1 MHCPLC
7 QHSSSFFY
15 QDKQREYY
23 RCTNCQLVFVP
34 KHFHLSASSE
44 KATYD
49 KHENNS
55 GDLHYLQFL
64 NRLAAPLLKHLNK
77 KAHQS
82 LSGLDFGC
90 GPGPGLATMLQS
102 AGHSM
107 SVFDLFYANNPETL
121 ARTYDFVTCTE
132 VIEHFNNPAQD
143 VRTLFEAVKQ
153 KGALGIMTKLV
164 ISKER
169 FANWHYKNDPT
180 HVSFFCKETFEYLC
194 EQYQYTLI
202 YQQQDAIILNK
213 K

>member
-7 QHSSSFFY
+7 QYSSSFFY

-34 KHFHLSASSE
+34 KQFHLSASSE
-44 KATYD
+44 KAIYD

-55 GDLHYLQFL
+55 GDLHYLRFL
-64 NRLAAPLLKHLNK
+64 NRLAAPLLDHLNK
-77 KAHQS
+77 KARLS
-82 LSGLDFGC
+82 LNGLDYGC

-102 AGHSM
+102 AGHCM
-107 SVFDLFYANNPETL
+107 SVFDLFYANESATL
-121 ARTYDFVTCTE
+121 THTYDFVTCTE

-143 VRTLFEAVKQ
+143 LRTLFERVKP
-153 KGALGIMTKLV
+153 KGTLGIMTKLFT
-164 ISKER
+164 SKEK

-194 EQYQYTLI
+194 EQYQCKI
-202 YQQQDAIILNK
+202 VYQKQDVIILDK
-213 K
+213 E